1 MSVGVGKHGV
11 AEESK
16 SQTPGVFFSHS
27 SYGFVGP
34 KGSVGRTQLSWL
46 KVASSASR

>member
-1 MSVGVGKHGV
+1 MSVVVGKHCV
-11 AEESK
+11 VEESK
-16 SQTPGVFFSHS
+16 SQTPAVFFSHS
-27 SYGFVGP
+27 FYAFVGP